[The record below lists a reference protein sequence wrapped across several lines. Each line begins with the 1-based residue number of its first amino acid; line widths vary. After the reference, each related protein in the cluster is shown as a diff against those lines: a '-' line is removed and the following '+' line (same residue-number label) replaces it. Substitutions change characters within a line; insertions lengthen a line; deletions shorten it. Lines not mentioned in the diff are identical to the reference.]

1 MGWVFQQPSLTAL
14 EVAWRWLLGS
24 PLLMLIWVE
33 AQKILADLPPEST
46 GLDAL
51 NFQNPWMTAVKLTA
65 AWEMYRPHMA
75 SVLAWLAP
83 AAAAAWVIASALGRN
98 LVLKR
103 MEPRLAFRPLAMIV
117 LQAARLALLVL
128 TCWCWYRSVAW
139 AAATHIG
146 NGPEPEL
153 VGYTVW
159 VILFT
164 LGYFTA
170 WALVSW
176 PVTIAPM
183 LLLLEE
189 RSLAS
194 ALGESLRLGKAFIGK
209 LIEINL
215 MMGIVKLAL
224 LVLAMVFSAV
234 LVPFSEQIG
243 ANTLHME
250 WIVVSLVYF
259 VASDYF
265 QVVRL
270 KGFIEIW
277 RVFRGKARPSNP

>member
-1 MGWVFQQPSLTAL
+1 
-14 EVAWRWLLGS
+14 
-24 PLLMLIWVE
+24 
-33 AQKILADLPPEST
+33 
-46 GLDAL
+46 
-51 NFQNPWMTAVKLTA
+51 
-65 AWEMYRPHMA
+65 MYRPHVA
-75 SVLAWLAP
+75 HVLAWLAP
-83 AAAAAWVIASALGRN
+83 SAAAAWIVVSGLGSN

-117 LQAARLALLVL
+117 LQAARLVLLVL
-128 TCWCWYRSVAW
+128 MCWCWYRSVAW

-159 VILFT
+159 VIVFT

-176 PVTIAPM
+176 PVAIAPM
-183 LLLLEE
+183 LCLLEE
-189 RSLAS
+189 RSLVS
-194 ALGESLRLGKAFIGK
+194 ALAESFRLGKAFIGK

-215 MMGIVKLAL
+215 VMGIVKLAL

-234 LVPFSEQIG
+234 LIPFSEQIG
-243 ANTLHME
+243 ASTLHAE
-250 WIVVSLVYF
+250 WIVVSLFYF

-270 KGFIEIW
+270 KGFVEFW
-277 RVFRGKARPSNP
+277 RAFREPAPLSQA